1 MTDGATRALAALHV
15 RGAHFVL
22 AGTDKRPL
30 AREWQKT
37 PPDFAAVRAHA
48 EVGGLVGVI
57 PASVGCFVVDVDD
70 GGAHGVEAL
79 QDTLGVPIT
88 VTETRREGGYHAWY
102 RAPDDKVGNRQWRLN
117 GACGDIRGSTGFAV
131 LWDPGKLA
139 EGLSLYFDDA
149 VPADPSKLP
158 RSRMN
163 RAHGPEAV
171 RTAPNGARN
180 ETLNREAFLAAK
192 RGEDLSPYRD
202 AALLSGISAHEI
214 EATLASAVRA
224 GTEQAPNIVPPPS
237 SPMAVARDL
246 ATALYTTSA
255 QTWTLR
261 VHRGDFYGWNGR
273 HWPEIDVRDIRGAVY
288 RWLEHAY
295 FNHPDKG
302 ELRPFNPTKRKIDD
316 VIDALKAVVLLD
328 SDASPPCWMSET
340 VGAPATEMV
349 SMTNGLLHVP
359 TRTMRPHTPD
369 LFCHHS
375 LEFAYEPECDP
386 PVRWLAFLHELWSD
400 ASSIDAL
407 QEMMGY
413 ILGGDTRQQKMFLVI
428 GPKRAGKGT
437 IARVL
442 TGLLGAHNVAAP
454 TLASL
459 STNFGLSPLIGKP
472 LGLISDA
479 RLSGRSDGNI
489 VVERLL
495 SVSGEDSL
503 TIDRKYREPWTG
515 RLPTRFVVMTNE
527 LPRLTDS
534 SGALAS
540 RFIVFV
546 LTKSFY
552 GRENCELT
560 NELLSEAP
568 AIFNWALEGLNR
580 LNARGFSVCP
590 ESGKAAIQDLEDLS
604 SPISAFVRDVCV
616 VGSEYRVE
624 VNALWSAW
632 KTWCEND
639 NRNPGTKAV
648 FGRDLHAAV
657 PIVRK
662 IRPIE
667 GGSRT
672 HAYEGIEL
680 RSV

>member
-1 MTDGATRALAALHV
+1 M
-15 RGAHFVL
+15 
-22 AGTDKRPL
+22 
-30 AREWQKT
+30 
-37 PPDFAAVRAHA
+37 
-48 EVGGLVGVI
+48 
-57 PASVGCFVVDVDD
+57 
-70 GGAHGVEAL
+70 
-79 QDTLGVPIT
+79 
-88 VTETRREGGYHAWY
+88 
-102 RAPDDKVGNRQWRLN
+102 
-117 GACGDIRGSTGFAV
+117 
-131 LWDPGKLA
+131 
-139 EGLSLYFDDA
+139 
-149 VPADPSKLP
+149 
-158 RSRMN
+158 
-163 RAHGPEAV
+163 
-171 RTAPNGARN
+171 
-180 ETLNREAFLAAK
+180 
-192 RGEDLSPYRD
+192 
-202 AALLSGISAHEI
+202 
-214 EATLASAVRA
+214 
-224 GTEQAPNIVPPPS
+224 
-237 SPMAVARDL
+237 
-246 ATALYTTSA
+246 
-255 QTWTLR
+255 
-261 VHRGDFYGWNGR
+261 
-273 HWPEIDVRDIRGAVY
+273 
-288 RWLEHAY
+288 
-295 FNHPDKG
+295 
-302 ELRPFNPTKRKIDD
+302 
-316 VIDALKAVVLLD
+316 
-328 SDASPPCWMSET
+328 
-340 VGAPATEMV
+340 
-349 SMTNGLLHVP
+349 
-359 TRTMRPHTPD
+359 
-369 LFCHHS
+369 
-375 LEFAYEPECDP
+375 
-386 PVRWLAFLHELWSD
+386 
-400 ASSIDAL
+400 
-407 QEMMGY
+407 
-413 ILGGDTRQQKMFLVI
+413 
-428 GPKRAGKGT
+428 
-437 IARVL
+437 
-442 TGLLGAHNVAAP
+442 
-454 TLASL
+454 
-459 STNFGLSPLIGKP
+459 
-472 LGLISDA
+472 ISDA
-479 RLSGRSDGNI
+479 RLSGRSDSNI